1 MRRVISAA
9 VLLLAT
15 CLAPVAIGQAQSPF
29 AGRWNLTGIG
39 ADADHIYWLE
49 IKDDAGKLSGMFLNR
64 GGSPV
69 PLFVAK
75 VENGELIFQ
84 TGSAAR
90 PGPEFRARLKA
101 DGKLAGSG
109 VEGARKVMWEGAHPP
124 VWPAANANGTH
135 TYGSPV
141 VLFDGTS
148 LDAWGVQDPT
158 KPMNWSIVDGSMT
171 NGDHANNLVSKMKF
185 RDFKVHAEYR
195 LVEDSNSGIYLRGR
209 YELQVMMDFGKP
221 PESHGHMS
229 IYSWVAPLVNATKPV
244 GEWQVADAV
253 IVGNKVTAVLNGQT
267 VQNNTTIQAITGG
280 ALDADET
287 APGPLMIQG
296 DHSKV
301 WYRKVTVT
309 PITKAGR

>member
-1 MRRVISAA
+1 VISAA

>member
-15 CLAPVAIGQAQSPF
+15 TFGPVAIGQGQSPF
-29 AGRWNLTGIG
+29 AGRWNLTGTG

-64 GGSPV
+64 GGSPA
-69 PLFVAK
+69 PLAVVK
-75 VENGELIFQ
+75 VDGGELVFQ
-84 TGSAAR
+84 WGPVAR
-90 PGPEFRARLKA
+90 PGPEFRARLSANGKLVGTGA
-101 DGKLAGSG
+101 DGT
-109 VEGARKVMWEGAHPP
+109 RKIAWEGVRPP
-124 VWPAANANGTH
+124 VWPAANANGNH
-135 TYGSPV
+135 TYGPPV
-141 VLFDGTS
+141 MLFDGKS
-148 LDAWGVQDPT
+148 LDAWGVQDST
-158 KPMNWSIVDGSMT
+158 RPMNWSIEDGAMT

-221 PESHGHMS
+221 VESHGHMS

-244 GEWQVADAV
+244 GEWQVAEAV

-267 VQNNTTIQAITGG
+267 VQDNTTIQAITGG

-309 PITKAGR
+309 PITRAGR

>member
-1 MRRVISAA
+1 MRRGISAA
-9 VLLLAT
+9 VLVLT
-15 CLAPVAIGQAQSPF
+15 TWLAPVAIGQAQSPF

-39 ADADHIYWLE
+39 ADADHIYWLL

-69 PLFVAK
+69 PLFIAK
-75 VENGELIFQ
+75 IENGELIFQ

-158 KPMNWSIVDGSMT
+158 KPMNWSIVDGAMT
-171 NGDHANNLVSKMKF
+171 NGDHANNLVSKVKF

-195 LVEDSNSGIYLRGR
+195 LVEDSNSGIY
-209 YELQVMMDFGKP
+209 
-221 PESHGHMS
+221 
-229 IYSWVAPLVNATKPV
+229 TC
-244 GEWQVADAV
+244 
-253 IVGNKVTAVLNGQT
+253 
-267 VQNNTTIQAITGG
+267 
-280 ALDADET
+280 
-287 APGPLMIQG
+287 
-296 DHSKV
+296 
-301 WYRKVTVT
+301 
-309 PITKAGR
+309 AGSMNCR

>member
-301 WYRKVTVT
+301 
-309 PITKAGR
+309 

>member
-1 MRRVISAA
+1 MRRAISAA

-15 CLAPVAIGQAQSPF
+15 FLGPTAIGQAQSPF

-75 VENGELIFQ
+75 VEDGELIFQ
-84 TGSAAR
+84 TGNAAR
-90 PGPEFRARLKA
+90 PGPEFRARVKA
-101 DGKLAGSG
+101 GGKLTGWG
-109 VEGARKVMWEGAHPP
+109 MEDARKVMWEGVHPP
-124 VWPAANANGTH
+124 VWPPANANGAH

-158 KPMNWSIVDGSMT
+158 RPMNWSIVDGSMT
-171 NGDHANNLVSKMKF
+171 NGDHANNLVSKAKF

-195 LVEDSNSGIYLRGR
+195 LVADSNSGIYLRGR

-221 PESHGHMS
+221 VESHGHMS

-244 GEWQVADAV
+244 GEWQEADA
-253 IVGNKVTAVLNGQT
+253 IMVGNKVTAVLNGQT
-267 VQNNTTIQAITGG
+267 VQDNTTIQAITGG

-287 APGPLMIQG
+287 APGPLMLQG